1 MSGNLNIPGN
11 GSHLQ
16 GAPTPANSYVGGGMQ
31 APAPASK
38 PTVEDVDEESG
49 EDDSAGVNPA
59 SLLAQVRFLLALV
72 RVNAPCETA
81 RRELLGRKLL
91 NAADG
96 TMWREEGPT
105 GVLGLDEVHCADTF
119 PPRRTLLS

>member
-59 SLLAQVRFLLALV
+59 SLLAQVCLPSFMLGARMNAQQESLV
-72 RVNAPCETA
+72 RSAS
-81 RRELLGRKLL
+81 RGRV
-91 NAADG
+91 G
-96 TMWREEGPT
+96 GRPGPSGA
-105 GVLGLDEVHCADTF
+105 GVV
-119 PPRRTLLS
+119 